1 MATTRR
7 TAREIRIEKI
17 VNLKNELNQLQGKP
31 CVDDEFINI
40 LKEYKLYE
48 LADMIENLG
57 KCIEDEK
64 RIQKVN
70 AFFEGEGRELKA
82 RIEKQREELRK
93 EYQTIQ
99 QDMMGLAN
107 DSFAETAWTVERAE
121 ASFLSAFITISIHS
135 DETGEAVH
143 GTETTLKFERSIF
156 GTSES
161 EFTTNI
167 GTRGS
172 NDLLDHS
179 KESRTFFYIEVGKL
193 FADVEKLS
201 DIKDKLQEMV
211 NRCRKVREGI
221 AQIDKIEKDP
231 FNNQMEG

>member
-31 CVDDEFINI
+31 CVDDEFINVI
-40 LKEYKLYE
+40 NTYKLYE
-48 LADMIENLG
+48 LADMIETLG
-57 KCIEDEK
+57 KRIEEEK
-64 RIQKVN
+64 RTQKVK
-70 AFFEGEGRELKA
+70 AFFEGEGSELKA
-82 RIEKQREELRK
+82 RIEQRKDELTK
-93 EYQTIQ
+93 EYQAIQ
-99 QDMMGLAN
+99 KDMKEIAN
-107 DSFAETAWTVERAE
+107 DRFAGTAWTVERAE
-121 ASFLSAFITISIHS
+121 ASFLSAFITVSIHS
-135 DETGEAVH
+135 DKTGEAVH

-193 FADVEKLS
+193 FADTDKLS
-201 DIKDKLQEMV
+201 DIKAKMQDMV
-211 NRCRKVREGI
+211 NRCRKVRDGFN
-221 AQIDKIEKDP
+221 QIEKVENDP